1 MQYIVLLFFLF
12 SAAYEQ
18 KVLAKVC
25 SFAHS
30 LMIVIVKRT
39 SALLVFWAVLSMGCL
54 AQKNVI
60 KTKPLRM
67 LYGIASPSYPIPIN
81 LAYERVVARKLSLS
95 LNLIYG
101 PQRELRVIREM
112 VNDLSEFDD
121 MQASVSSFATQR
133 FYISPELRFYPA
145 IAEKAPHGFFLSFEP
160 FYSTTGSAIDL
171 EHGFETYFTVNDRVV
186 TYMYNNSYD
195 VRVTSSNIGAS
206 MGLGSQWVLAERV
219 SLEVLWIGI
228 GAGAATIIAN
238 HEGELIDKEKIEA
251 DIEAA
256 TGEQYSIP
264 EDQVPTWETVGDA
277 LENDFEEFYMGILIS
292 GDRIKTDTRPDG
304 ITFTYT
310 GIFPRLRL
318 LNFSVG
324 IAF

>member
-1 MQYIVLLFFLF
+1 M
-12 SAAYEQ
+12 
-18 KVLAKVC
+18 
-25 SFAHS
+25 
-30 LMIVIVKRT
+30 KRT
-39 SALLVFWAVLSMGCL
+39 SSLLLFCSVLSLGCL

-67 LYGIASPSYPIPIN
+67 LYSIVSPTYPFPIN
-81 LAYERVVARKLSLS
+81 LAYERVIAPKLSLS

-101 PQRELRVIREM
+101 PQRELRVTRELI
-112 VNDLSEFDD
+112 NDLYDEMDD
-121 MQASVSSFATQR
+121 TQTSVTSFAAQR

-145 IAEKAPHGFFLSFEP
+145 VSHDAPRGFFLSFEP
-160 FYSTTGSAIDL
+160 FYSTTGSSIDL
-171 EHGFETYFTVNDRVV
+171 EHGFDINFMVNDRSVN
-186 TYMYNNSYD
+186 YMYSNSYD
-195 VRVTSSNIGAS
+195 LKVTSVNVGAS
-206 MGLGSQWVLAERV
+206 VGIGTQWLLAERV

-228 GAGAATIIAN
+228 GAGAGTITAN

-264 EDQVPTWETVGDA
+264 EDQVPTWETVGNEFED
-277 LENDFEEFYMGILIS
+277 DFGEVYSNFFIGAN
-292 GDRIKTDTRPDG
+292 RVKTDTRADG
-304 ITFTYT
+304 FTFTYQ
-310 GIFPRLRL
+310 GIFPRLRV